1 MAPSTVPTNELSEWA
16 QMTFQVPPTLNSALY
31 DDIEETDDK
40 IDAAKWYY
48 YRYVNDQ
55 CPAWPGL
62 LATTNRE
69 KSRLTAI
76 IQDVVTMMYTQ
87 HGPQIS
93 AHHLLQQYGRLVAWR
108 DDLPSVIGNIE
119 NNNSQAL
126 PHVLSLL

>member
-1 MAPSTVPTNELSEWA
+1 
-16 QMTFQVPPTLNSALY
+16 MTFQVPPSPNSALY
-31 DDIEETDDK
+31 DDIEEVDDK